1 MTKVELEA
9 ALARNPALSVD
20 WKDNREPTPEPER
33 APNRTSRF
41 ERQHQGVF
49 ANHCLRK
56 GYAYTWHRTDKPST
70 ASPGTPDFIVGAHGK
85 THWIEFKL
93 PGEKLSADQEDFA
106 TRLKS
111 QAIVLQVV
119 YSDEEAIKMVENIG

>member
-1 MTKVELEA
+1 
-9 ALARNPALSVD
+9 
-20 WKDNREPTPEPER
+20 
-33 APNRTSRF
+33 
-41 ERQHQGVF
+41 
-49 ANHCLRK
+49 
-56 GYAYTWHRTDKPST
+56 
-70 ASPGTPDFIVGAHGK
+70 
-85 THWIEFKL
+85 L